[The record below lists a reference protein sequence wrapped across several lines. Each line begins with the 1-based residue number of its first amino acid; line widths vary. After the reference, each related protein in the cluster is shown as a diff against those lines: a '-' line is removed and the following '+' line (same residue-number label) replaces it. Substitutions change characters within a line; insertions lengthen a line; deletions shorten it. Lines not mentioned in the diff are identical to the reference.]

1 MKAQVKDIIAL
12 MEAIAPTGMAEAWDN
27 VGLQVG
33 ERKWPVKSIWVALDP
48 TLAVVTQAC
57 KKGADLLITH
67 HPLIF
72 SPLRSIDTETPIGK
86 IIETAMHHQLAI
98 FAAHTNLDSAAGG
111 LNEKLAVWM
120 GLKNLNVLY
129 QQIRNDFLKL
139 VFFVPV
145 SDEKK
150 VLSALFDTP
159 AGRIG
164 DYTGCSF
171 RVQGKGTFKP
181 GPSTTPFIGKRGEI
195 SHVEEIRIE
204 TVLQKND
211 IPAVLEHIKACHPYE
226 TMAYDIY
233 PLHMTA
239 ISQGLGRIGELE
251 NETKLFVLAEKIKK
265 VLQIESVRIVGKPD
279 YNVKRVAVSTGS
291 GSSLVDSFLSSG
303 ADVFISG
310 DLHYHNARAVEAAG
324 LALIDVGHFAS
335 ERIVIDVLAEQ
346 LRKNLNEK
354 RLDVKIHKSKI
365 EMDPFV
371 IF

>member
-1 MKAQVKDIIAL
+1 MVAQVKDILAL
-12 MEAIAPTGMAEAWDN
+12 METIAPASMAEAWDN

-33 ERKWPVKSIWVALDP
+33 ERKWPVKSISIALDP
-48 TLAVVTQAC
+48 TFDVVMQAC

-86 IIETAMHHQLAI
+86 IIEMAMHHQLAI
-98 FAAHTNLDSAAGG
+98 FAAHTNLDSAADG
-111 LNEKLAVWM
+111 LNEKLAVRI
-120 GLKNLNVLY
+120 GLKDLKVLY
-129 QQIRNDFLKL
+129 KQIRDDFVKL
-139 VFFVPV
+139 VFFVPLN
-145 SDEKK
+145 DEKK
-150 VLSALFDTP
+150 VLSALFETQ

-181 GPSTTPFIGKRGEI
+181 GPSTKPFIGKRGEI

-204 TVLQKND
+204 TVLQKDD
-211 IPAVLEHIKACHPYE
+211 IHAVLEHIKACHSYE

-233 PLHMTA
+233 PLHMNE

-251 NETKLFVLAEKIKK
+251 KDMKLFVLAEKIKQL
-265 VLQIESVRIVGKPD
+265 LQIESVRIVGRPN

-291 GSSLVDSFLSSG
+291 GSGLIDSFLLSG
-303 ADVFISG
+303 ADVFVSG
-310 DLHYHNARAVEAAG
+310 DLRYHNARAVEAAG
-324 LALIDVGHFAS
+324 LALIDIGHFAS
-335 ERIVIDVLAEQ
+335 ERIAIDVLAEQ
-346 LRKNLNEK
+346 LRKILNK
-354 RLDVKIHKSKI
+354 NRFDVKIHKSKI
-365 EMDPFV
+365 EKDPFV